1 MFGELAVVL
10 VGEVGKTGVAM
21 DGWASGMRWAMEG
34 DRVKLGAVGFGPL
47 VGALGELAF
56 GGTV

>member
-10 VGEVGKTGVAM
+10 VGVVGETGDAAGYGAIGM
-21 DGWASGMRWAMEG
+21 GWAVER
-34 DRVKLGAVGFGPL
+34 DRVELGAVGASPL
-47 VGALGELAF
+47 VGALGKLAF